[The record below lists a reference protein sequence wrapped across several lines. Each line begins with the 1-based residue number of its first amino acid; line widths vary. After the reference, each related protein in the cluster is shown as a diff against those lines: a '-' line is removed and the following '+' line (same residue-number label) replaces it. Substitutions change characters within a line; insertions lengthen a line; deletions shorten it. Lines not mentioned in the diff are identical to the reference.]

1 MTRTLTLI
9 LGVCATIGFAL
20 IVLIVL
26 PQVLLV
32 QVQAP
37 SQLQPYT
44 AAQLRGRAVYIAN
57 GCVYCHSQQVRDSN
71 YTVDVERGWGGR
83 SSVPADYVYDA
94 PHLLGTMRTG
104 PDLLNIANR
113 QPSADWHLLHLYQ
126 PRALV
131 DWSIMPAFPF
141 LFEEKDPA
149 AVLPGDRVVD
159 VTGPYAPA
167 GKVVVAGPDAL
178 ALTDY
183 LLSLK
188 RDYPI
193 EPSQASLDT
202 YLAALRRDDPQAAS
216 KIEADLLA
224 GLICVPGYTPST
236 GRDPQ
241 AMP

>member
-1 MTRTLTLI
+1 VTRTLTLI

-20 IVLIVL
+20 IVLVVL

-37 SQLQPYT
+37 PQLQQYT
-44 AAQLRGRAVYIAN
+44 AAQLRGREVYIAN
-57 GCVYCHSQQVRDSN
+57 GCLYCHSQQIRDSN
-71 YTVDVERGWGGR
+71 YTTDVERGWGAR
-83 SSVPADYVYDA
+83 SSVPADYVYDE

-104 PDLLNIANR
+104 PDLVNIANR
-113 QPSADWHLLHLYQ
+113 QPSPDWHLLHLYQ

-149 AVLPGDRVVD
+149 AVQPGDPVVE
-159 VTGPYAPA
+159 VTGPYAPS
-167 GKVVVAGPDAL
+167 GRVVVAGPDAL
-178 ALTDY
+178 ALTEY
-183 LLSLK
+183 LLALK

-193 EPSQASLDT
+193 EASQATLHQ
-202 YLAALRRDDPQAAS
+202 YLVALRRDDPQGAG

-224 GLICVPGYTPST
+224 GLICVPGYTPSAT
-236 GRDPQ
+236 RDPQ
-241 AMP
+241 TMP